1 MSADT
6 YCSGISDAHFGE
18 VIRMRGNDS
27 NDVLTWLAAG
37 VEGADHGSRLD
48 TLEHS
53 GMMMCSTTL
62 KYREDSSS
70 LSVGGKRCLGMK

>member
-37 VEGADHGSRLD
+37 AEGADHGSRLD

-53 GMMMCSTTL
+53 GM
-62 KYREDSSS
+62 
-70 LSVGGKRCLGMK
+70 G